1 MAKQLM
7 DDEISLKRRARRRLI
22 GAGALAI
29 VIVVL
34 LPMVL
39 DSEPKL
45 VGQDIE
51 LRIPDKDKVGEFM
64 PKMGVSSAPV
74 SVPVDSSPLTVPASA
89 VPGMPVV
96 KSQVAAASQQ
106 ADKSKLAPVKAETE
120 SVENNPIEDRQ
131 HTPHS
136 GFVVQVGAFTNAD
149 TAHQWQKK
157 LSKQNIKVYTEKIGN
172 KPRVRAGPYA
182 TREAADNVYKNREAQ
197 GLKPT
202 VSPAY

>member
-7 DDEISLKRRARRRLI
+7 DDEVSLKRRARRRLI
-22 GAGALAI
+22 GAVALVI

-45 VGQDIE
+45 GGQDIE

-64 PKMGVSSAPV
+64 PKMGMPSASVSVLAVSSPV
-74 SVPVDSSPLTVPASA
+74 AVPVSA
-89 VPGMPVV
+89 VPSLPVI
-96 KSQVAAASQQ
+96 KDQVGAASQTIE
-106 ADKSKLAPVKAETE
+106 SKLAPVKSEVK
-120 SVENNPIEDRQ
+120 SVGDIHIENRKI
-131 HTPHS
+131 TPHS
-136 GFVVQVGAFTNAD
+136 GFVVQVGAFANAD

-157 LSKQNIKVYTEKIGN
+157 LSEQNIKVYTEKVGN
-172 KPRVRAGPYA
+172 KIRVRAGPYA
-182 TREAADNVYKNREAQ
+182 TREAADNVSKKLEAQ

>member
-22 GAGALAI
+22 GAVALVI

-45 VGQDIE
+45 GGQDIE

-64 PKMGVSSAPV
+64 PNMDMPSAPV
-74 SVPVDSSPLTVPASA
+74 SVLAVSSPVAAPVSA
-89 VPGMPVV
+89 VPSLPVT
-96 KSQVAAASQQ
+96 KDQVVVTPQTI
-106 ADKSKLAPVKAETE
+106 KNKLAPVKSEIKSVGDIQTE
-120 SVENNPIEDRQ
+120 NRKI
-131 HTPHS
+131 TPHS
-136 GFVVQVGAFTNAD
+136 GFVVQVGAFANAD

-157 LSKQNIKVYTEKIGN
+157 LSEQNIKVYTEKAGN
-172 KPRVRAGPYA
+172 KIRVRAGPYA
-182 TREAADNVYKNREAQ
+182 TREAADNIYKKLEAQ

>member
-1 MAKQLM
+1 MTKQLM
-7 DDEISLKRRARRRLI
+7 DDEVSLKRRARRRLI
-22 GAGALAI
+22 GAVALVI

-64 PKMGVSSAPV
+64 PKMGVP
-74 SVPVDSSPLTVPASA
+74 SVPVSALVVSSPVAVPVSTVPSS
-89 VPGMPVV
+89 PVI
-96 KSQVAAASQQ
+96 KDQAAAASQTIE
-106 ADKSKLAPVKAETE
+106 SKLAPLKSEAKPVADIHL
-120 SVENNPIEDRQ
+120 ENRQ
-131 HTPHS
+131 LTPHS
-136 GFVVQVGAFTNAD
+136 GFVVQVGAFANAD

-157 LSKQNIKVYTEKIGN
+157 LSEQNIKVYTEKVGN
-172 KPRVRAGPYA
+172 KIRVRAGPYA
-182 TREAADNVYKNREAQ
+182 TREAADNVYKKLEAQ

>member
-7 DDEISLKRRARRRLI
+7 DDEVGLKRRARRRLI
-22 GAGALAI
+22 GAVALAI

-45 VGQDIE
+45 GGQNIE

-64 PKMGVSSAPV
+64 PKMGMPSAPV
-74 SVPVDSSPLTVPASA
+74 SVLVVSSPVAAPVSKVPSL
-89 VPGMPVV
+89 PVV
-96 KSQVAAASQQ
+96 TDQVVAASQVIE
-106 ADKSKLAPVKAETE
+106 SKLAPVKSETKP
-120 SVENNPIEDRQ
+120 VGDIHIENRQ
-131 HTPHS
+131 PTPHS
-136 GFVVQVGAFTNAD
+136 GFVVQVGAFANAD

-157 LSKQNIKVYTEKIGN
+157 LSQQNIKVYTEKVGG
-172 KPRVRAGPYA
+172 KTRVRAGPYA
-182 TREAADNVYKNREAQ
+182 TREAADNVYKKLEAQ

>member
-7 DDEISLKRRARRRLI
+7 DDEVSLKRRARRRLI
-22 GAGALAI
+22 GAVALVI

-45 VGQDIE
+45 GGQDIE

-64 PKMGVSSAPV
+64 PKMGMPSAPV
-74 SVPVDSSPLTVPASA
+74 SVIAVSSPVAAPVSA
-89 VPGMPVV
+89 VSSVPVI
-96 KSQVAAASQQ
+96 KEQVITASQT
-106 ADKSKLAPVKAETE
+106 SENKLAPVKSEVK
-120 SVENNPIEDRQ
+120 SVGDIHIENRKI
-131 HTPHS
+131 TPHA
-136 GFVVQVGAFTNAD
+136 GFVVQVGAFANAD

-157 LSKQNIKVYTEKIGN
+157 LSEQNIKVYTEKVGN
-172 KPRVRAGPYA
+172 KIRVRAGPYV
-182 TREAADNVYKNREAQ
+182 TREAADNVYKKLEAQ

>member
-1 MAKQLM
+1 MMTKQLM
-7 DDEISLKRRARRRLI
+7 DDEINLKRRARRRLI
-22 GAGALAI
+22 GAVALVI

-45 VGQDIE
+45 GGQDIE

-64 PKMGVSSAPV
+64 PNMHMPSAPV
-74 SVPVDSSPLTVPASA
+74 SVPAASSPVAIPDSTIPSQ
-89 VPGMPVV
+89 PVV
-96 KSQVAAASQQ
+96 TDRVVTASQVIE
-106 ADKSKLAPVKAETE
+106 SKIAPVKPEVK
-120 SVENNPIEDRQ
+120 SVGDIHRENKQPP
-131 HTPHS
+131 PHS
-136 GFVVQVGAFTNAD
+136 GFVVQVGAFANAD

-157 LSKQNIKVYTEKIGN
+157 LSKQNIKVYTEKVGE
-172 KPRVRAGPYA
+172 KTRVRAGPYA
-182 TREAADNVYKNREAQ
+182 TREAADNVYKNLEAQ

>member
-7 DDEISLKRRARRRLI
+7 DNEVSLKRRARRRLI
-22 GAGALAI
+22 GAVALVI

-45 VGQDIE
+45 GGQDIE

-64 PKMGVSSAPV
+64 PKMGMPSASVSVLAVSTPVAAPV
-74 SVPVDSSPLTVPASA
+74 STVPSL
-89 VPGMPVV
+89 PVI
-96 KSQVAAASQQ
+96 KEQVVAASQTIE
-106 ADKSKLAPVKAETE
+106 SKIAPVKSEVK
-120 SVENNPIEDRQ
+120 SVGDIHIENRKI
-131 HTPHS
+131 TPHS
-136 GFVVQVGAFTNAD
+136 GFVVQVGAFANAD

-157 LSKQNIKVYTEKIGN
+157 LSEQNIKVYTEKVGN
-172 KPRVRAGPYA
+172 KIRVRAGPYA
-182 TREAADNVYKNREAQ
+182 TREAADNVYKKLEAQ

>member
-7 DDEISLKRRARRRLI
+7 DDEVSLKRRARRRLI
-22 GAGALAI
+22 GAVALVI

-45 VGQDIE
+45 GGQDIE

-64 PKMGVSSAPV
+64 PKMDMPSVSVLAASSPVAAPV
-74 SVPVDSSPLTVPASA
+74 SA
-89 VPGMPVV
+89 VPSPPVI
-96 KSQVAAASQQ
+96 KEQVIAASQ
-106 ADKSKLAPVKAETE
+106 AIESKLAPLKSEVK
-120 SVENNPIEDRQ
+120 SVGDIHIENRQ
-131 HTPHS
+131 ITPHA
-136 GFVVQVGAFTNAD
+136 GFVVQVGAFANAD

-157 LSKQNIKVYTEKIGN
+157 LSEQNIKVYTEKIGN
-172 KPRVRAGPYA
+172 KIRVRAGPYA
-182 TREAADNVYKNREAQ
+182 TREAADNVYKKLEAQ

>member
-1 MAKQLM
+1 MMAKQLM
-7 DDEISLKRRARRRLI
+7 DDEVGLKRRARRRLI
-22 GAGALAI
+22 GAVALAI

-45 VGQDIE
+45 GGQNIE

-64 PKMGVSSAPV
+64 PKMGMPPAPV
-74 SVPVDSSPLTVPASA
+74 SVLAVSSPVAAPVSTVPSL
-89 VPGMPVV
+89 PVV
-96 KSQVAAASQQ
+96 TDQVVAASQVLE
-106 ADKSKLAPVKAETE
+106 SKLAPVKSETKPDGDIHI
-120 SVENNPIEDRQ
+120 ENRQ
-131 HTPHS
+131 PTPHS
-136 GFVVQVGAFTNAD
+136 GFVVQVGAFANAD

-157 LSKQNIKVYTEKIGN
+157 LSKQNIKVYTEKVGS
-172 KPRVRAGPYA
+172 KTRVRAGPYA
-182 TREAADNVYKNREAQ
+182 TREAADNVYKKLEAQ

>member
-1 MAKQLM
+1 MVAKQLM

-64 PKMGVSSAPV
+64 PKMGVPSAPV
-74 SVPVDSSPLTVPASA
+74 SVPVDSSPLAVPASA

-96 KSQVAAASQQ
+96 KDQVAAASQ
-106 ADKSKLAPVKAETE
+106 AIKSKLAPVKAETE

-131 HTPHS
+131 LTPHS

-172 KPRVRAGPYA
+172 KTRVRAGPYA
-182 TREAADNVYKNREAQ
+182 TREAADNVNKKLEAQ

-202 VSPAY
+202 VSSVY

>member
-64 PKMGVSSAPV
+64 PKMGVPSASV
-74 SVPVDSSPLTVPASA
+74 SVPVDSSPHAVPASA
-89 VPGMPVV
+89 VSSMPAV
-96 KSQVAAASQQ
+96 KDQVAAASQ
-106 ADKSKLAPVKAETE
+106 AIKSKLAPVKAETE
-120 SVENNPIEDRQ
+120 SVENNPIEDK
-131 HTPHS
+131 HLTPHS

-157 LSKQNIKVYTEKIGN
+157 LSKQNIKVYTEKVGN
-172 KPRVRAGPYA
+172 KTRVRAGPYA
-182 TREAADNVYKNREAQ
+182 TREAADNVNKKLEAQ
-197 GLKPT
+197 GLKST
-202 VSPAY
+202 VSSAY

>member
-22 GAGALAI
+22 GAVALVI

-39 DSEPKL
+39 DSEPRL
-45 VGQDIE
+45 GGQDIE
-51 LRIPDKDKVGEFM
+51 LRIPDKDKVGEFV
-64 PKMGVSSAPV
+64 PKMDMPLASVSVLVVSSPVAAPV
-74 SVPVDSSPLTVPASA
+74 SA
-89 VPGMPVV
+89 VPSLPVI
-96 KSQVAAASQQ
+96 KDQVAVVSQTI
-106 ADKSKLAPVKAETE
+106 KSKLAPVKSEVK
-120 SVENNPIEDRQ
+120 SVEDTQTENRKVV
-131 HTPHS
+131 PHS
-136 GFVVQVGAFTNAD
+136 GFVVQVGAFANAD

-157 LSKQNIKVYTEKIGN
+157 LSEQNIKVYTEKVGN
-172 KPRVRAGPYA
+172 KIRVRAGPYA
-182 TREAADNVYKNREAQ
+182 TREAADNIYKKLEAQ

>member
-7 DDEISLKRRARRRLI
+7 DDEVGLKRRARRRLI
-22 GAGALAI
+22 GAVALAI

-45 VGQDIE
+45 AGQNIE

-64 PKMGVSSAPV
+64 PKMGMPPAPV
-74 SVPVDSSPLTVPASA
+74 SVLVVSSPVAVPVSTVPSL
-89 VPGMPVV
+89 PVV
-96 KSQVAAASQQ
+96 TDQVVAASQVIE
-106 ADKSKLAPVKAETE
+106 SKLAPVKSETKP
-120 SVENNPIEDRQ
+120 VGDIHIENRQ
-131 HTPHS
+131 LTPNS
-136 GFVVQVGAFTNAD
+136 GFVVQVGAFANAD

-157 LSKQNIKVYTEKIGN
+157 LSKQNIKVYTEKVGS
-172 KPRVRAGPYA
+172 KTRVRAGPYA
-182 TREAADNVYKNREAQ
+182 TREAADSVYKKLEAQ

>member
-1 MAKQLM
+1 MMAKQFM
-7 DDEISLKRRARRRLI
+7 DDEVSLKRRARRRLI
-22 GAGALAI
+22 GAVALVI

-45 VGQDIE
+45 GGQDIE

-64 PKMGVSSAPV
+64 PKMGMPSAPV
-74 SVPVDSSPLTVPASA
+74 SVLAVSSPVAVPVSA
-89 VPGMPVV
+89 VSSLPVI
-96 KSQVAAASQQ
+96 KEQVIAASQ
-106 ADKSKLAPVKAETE
+106 ASGSKLAPVKSEVK
-120 SVENNPIEDRQ
+120 SVGDIHIENRQ
-131 HTPHS
+131 ITPHS
-136 GFVVQVGAFTNAD
+136 GFVVQVGAFANAD

-157 LSKQNIKVYTEKIGN
+157 LSEQNIKVYTEKVGN
-172 KPRVRAGPYA
+172 KIRVRAGPYA
-182 TREAADNVYKNREAQ
+182 TRDAADNVYKKLEAQ

>member
-7 DDEISLKRRARRRLI
+7 DDEVSLKRRARRRLI
-22 GAGALAI
+22 GAVALVI

-45 VGQDIE
+45 GGQDIE

-64 PKMGVSSAPV
+64 PRMSIPSASVPIPV
-74 SVPVDSSPLTVPASA
+74 SAVASQ
-89 VPGMPVV
+89 PVV
-96 KSQVAAASQQ
+96 TDQVVAASQVIE
-106 ADKSKLAPVKAETE
+106 SKLAPVK
-120 SVENNPIEDRQ
+120 SVGDKHIENRQ
-131 HTPHS
+131 LTPHS
-136 GFVVQVGAFTNAD
+136 GFVVQVGAFANAD
-149 TAHQWQKK
+149 TAYQWQKK
-157 LSKQNIKVYTEKIGN
+157 LSNQNIKVYTEKVGDKI
-172 KPRVRAGPYA
+172 RVRAGPYN
-182 TREAADNVYKNREAQ
+182 TREAADNVYKKLEAQ

>member
-7 DDEISLKRRARRRLI
+7 DDEVSLKRRARRRLI
-22 GAGALAI
+22 GAVALAI

-64 PKMGVSSAPV
+64 PKMGMPSAPV
-74 SVPVDSSPLTVPASA
+74 SVPVLA
-89 VPGMPVV
+89 VVSLPVV
-96 KSQVAAASQQ
+96 TDQVVAASQVIE
-106 ADKSKLAPVKAETE
+106 SKLAPVKSETKP
-120 SVENNPIEDRQ
+120 VGDIHIENRKLSPR
-131 HTPHS
+131 S

-157 LSKQNIKVYTEKIGN
+157 LSNQNIKVYTEKVGGKI
-172 KPRVRAGPYA
+172 RVRAGPYE
-182 TREAADNVYKNREAQ
+182 TREAAENVNKKLEAQ

>member
-7 DDEISLKRRARRRLI
+7 DDEVSLKRRARRRLI
-22 GAGALAI
+22 GAVALVI

-45 VGQDIE
+45 GGQDIE

-64 PKMGVSSAPV
+64 PKMGMPSAPV
-74 SVPVDSSPLTVPASA
+74 SVLAVSSPVAVPVSA
-89 VPGMPVV
+89 VPSLPVI
-96 KSQVAAASQQ
+96 KEQVVAASQTIE
-106 ADKSKLAPVKAETE
+106 SKLAPVKSEVK
-120 SVENNPIEDRQ
+120 SVGEIHIENRKI
-131 HTPHS
+131 TPHS
-136 GFVVQVGAFTNAD
+136 GFVVQVGAFANAD

-157 LSKQNIKVYTEKIGN
+157 LNEQNIKVYTEKVGN
-172 KPRVRAGPYA
+172 KIRVRAGPYA
-182 TREAADNVYKNREAQ
+182 TREAADNIYKKLEAQ

>member
-1 MAKQLM
+1 MMAKQLM
-7 DDEISLKRRARRRLI
+7 DDEVDLKRRARRRLI
-22 GAGALAI
+22 GAVALAI

-51 LRIPDKDKVGEFM
+51 LRIPDKDKVSEFM
-64 PKMGVSSAPV
+64 PKMGMPPAPV
-74 SVPVDSSPLTVPASA
+74 SVLVVSSPVAVPVSTVPSL
-89 VPGMPVV
+89 PVV
-96 KSQVAAASQQ
+96 TDQVVAASQVIE
-106 ADKSKLAPVKAETE
+106 SKLAPVKSETKP
-120 SVENNPIEDRQ
+120 VGDVHIENGQ
-131 HTPHS
+131 LTPHS
-136 GFVVQVGAFTNAD
+136 GFVVQVGAFANAD

-157 LSKQNIKVYTEKIGN
+157 LSKQNIKVYTEKVGG
-172 KPRVRAGPYA
+172 KTRVRAGPYA
-182 TREAADNVYKNREAQ
+182 TREAADNVYKKLEAQ

>member
-1 MAKQLM
+1 MMAKQLM
-7 DDEISLKRRARRRLI
+7 DDEVGLKRRARRRLI
-22 GAGALAI
+22 GAVALAI

-45 VGQDIE
+45 GGQNIE

-64 PKMGVSSAPV
+64 PKMGMPSAPV
-74 SVPVDSSPLTVPASA
+74 SVLVVSSPVAAPVSTVPSL
-89 VPGMPVV
+89 PVV
-96 KSQVAAASQQ
+96 TDQVVAASQVIE
-106 ADKSKLAPVKAETE
+106 SKLAPVKSETKP
-120 SVENNPIEDRQ
+120 VGDIHIENRQ
-131 HTPHS
+131 PTPHS
-136 GFVVQVGAFTNAD
+136 GFVVQVGAFANAD

-157 LSKQNIKVYTEKIGN
+157 LSQQNIKVYTEKVGG
-172 KPRVRAGPYA
+172 KTRVRAGPYA
-182 TREAADNVYKNREAQ
+182 TREAADNVYKKLEAQ

>member
-22 GAGALAI
+22 GAVALAI

-64 PKMGVSSAPV
+64 PKMGIPSAPV
-74 SVPVDSSPLTVPASA
+74 SVPVSA
-89 VPGMPVV
+89 VPSLPVV
-96 KSQVAAASQQ
+96 TNQVVAASQVIE
-106 ADKSKLAPVKAETE
+106 SKLAPVKSETKP
-120 SVENNPIEDRQ
+120 VKDVHIENRQ
-131 HTPHS
+131 LTPHS
-136 GFVVQVGAFTNAD
+136 GFVVQVGAFANAD

-157 LSKQNIKVYTEKIGN
+157 LSNQNIKVYTEQVGGKI
-172 KPRVRAGPYA
+172 RVRAGPYD
-182 TREAADNVYKNREAQ
+182 TREAADNVSKKLEAQ

>member
-7 DDEISLKRRARRRLI
+7 DDEFSLKRRARRRLL
-22 GAGALAI
+22 GAVALVI
-29 VIVVL
+29 VIVVV

-45 VGQDIE
+45 GGQDIE

-64 PKMGVSSAPV
+64 PKMGMSSAPG
-74 SVPVDSSPLTVPASA
+74 SVLAVSSPVAAPVSA
-89 VPGMPVV
+89 VPSAPVI
-96 KSQVAAASQQ
+96 KEQVIAASR
-106 ADKSKLAPVKAETE
+106 ALESKLAPVKSEVK
-120 SVENNPIEDRQ
+120 SVGDIHVENKQ
-131 HTPHS
+131 VTTHS
-136 GFVVQVGAFTNAD
+136 GFVVQVGAFANAD

-157 LSKQNIKVYTEKIGN
+157 LSEQNIKVYTEKVGN
-172 KPRVRAGPYA
+172 KIRVRAGPYA
-182 TREAADNVYKNREAQ
+182 TRDAADTVYKKLEAQ